1 MTFILR
7 KLIGS
12 VDCFS
17 VGRIHQTAAL
27 PKSALHPFF
36 RGRLDMAV
44 IQPSL
49 FFLFDRFPEKKEN
62 IKTLFEENESFK
74 TLCEDY
80 HQCAEALRFWNQ
92 SSSEDAPARVR
103 EYRAL
108 LQELEEEI
116 LKNVN
121 EST

>member
-1 MTFILR
+1 
-7 KLIGS
+7 
-12 VDCFS
+12 
-17 VGRIHQTAAL
+17 
-27 PKSALHPFF
+27 
-36 RGRLDMAV
+36 MAV

-62 IKTLFEENESFK
+62 IKTLFKENESFK